1 MKIIESRAMLRVLAS
16 ASATGMALFG
26 AGMALAAEE
35 HFAVLVNGVDVGHL
49 DVDRD
54 SEADTE
60 GNPGGETVKIDFDF
74 KNNGRGPTMKEEIV
88 LDATGFPVAWELTG
102 NSTFGNAIDEGYA
115 DDGSIAVW
123 EDSTGNGRATPE
135 GPALYVAQ
143 EGSPWSLGIYA
154 RALLADEDHSLPA
167 LPGGTLRLTELERLT
182 VQGEGGALDVVAY
195 ALSGTDLAPDYLLLD
210 GKGDL
215 FASIAPRSAVIRR
228 GYEAEDVRLRELAVK
243 YSTARF
249 VDIQKRAAH
258 HYDAPVRITN
268 VRIFD
273 PATLALTEPKAVL
286 VYKNRIA
293 AIEPNDSPATPG
305 EVHIDGEGGTLVA
318 GLYEMHGHMGQE
330 GALLNLLAGVTSVR
344 DMGNQTDV
352 LAGLIDRIESGVL
365 AGPRITRSGFIE
377 GKSPFSSNN
386 GMLVTSEAEA
396 IDAARFYAARG
407 FHQIKIYNSMNPD
420 WVPALVK
427 EAKSLGMRVSGH
439 VPAFTNAD
447 AMIAAGYD
455 EMTHINQVMLGWVL
469 EEGEDTRTLLRLTA
483 LTRLPELDL
492 QSERVQRTIN
502 AMAEKGVAIDP
513 TFAIHEALLLSRN
526 GTVAAG
532 MADYV
537 DNMPVG
543 VQRSA
548 RQAWSKIETAE
559 DDAAYRGA
567 FDQIAKTIRMMH
579 ERGIFIIPGTDM
591 GGAFTL
597 HRELE
602 LYQQAGFSAA
612 GILKRATLDMAQ
624 YLGQDQALGSIE
636 MGKLAD
642 FFLIPGNPV
651 EDLKAIKTIRMVV
664 KDGVFYYPEE
674 VYPEFGIKPFAKA
687 PMVDRQ

>member
-54 SEADTE
+54 SEADPE

-88 LDATGFPVAWELTG
+88 LDAAGFPVAWELTG

-115 DDGSIAVW
+115 NDGSIAVW

-154 RALLADEDHSLPA
+154 RALLADEDRSLPA

-182 VQGEGGALDVVAY
+182 VQGEGGAQDVVAY

-273 PATLALTEPKAVL
+273 PSTLALTEPKAVL

-567 FDQIAKTIRMMH
+567 FDQIAKTIGMMH

-624 YLGQDQALGSIE
+624 YLGQDQSLGSIE